1 MNALIT
7 GVVAALSLLALA
19 IWIDRRERPEPA
31 RG

>member
-7 GVVAALSLLALA
+7 GVVAALLLLALA
-19 IWIDRRERPEPA
+19 IWIDRQERPESA